1 MGFGGTDLYL
11 GGGGRG
17 LGVGS
22 GRRSSVESVVSL
34 GRQRRGPGGSPNPE
48 EHHPLQHSGATPVA
62 ELHLELRYSWSYATP
77 VAELH
82 LELRYNCSYFKPVV
96 ELHLKLCY
104 S

>member
-11 GGGGRG
+11 GGGGWG
-17 LGVGS
+17 LGAGS
-22 GRRSSVESVVSL
+22 VRRSSVESVVSL
-34 GRQRRGPGGSPNPE
+34 ETQRRGPGGSPNPE

-62 ELHLELRYSWSYATP
+62 ELHLELRY
-77 VAELH
+77 
-82 LELRYNCSYFKPVV
+82 NCSYVKPVV